1 MILITM
7 MMFDD
12 GDDGDENDDDG
23 DDEEDDN
30 LYSWSAEDVEL

>member
-1 MILITM
+1 M